1 MSTTFPELRASDLL
15 GWPTLLTGAR
25 LGIAVSFP
33 FFVHEPLFALL
44 AYVFALLTDVL
55 DGWWARRL
63 GCASQAGAVADG
75 WVDKILHVNAAWAMC
90 NHDLMPGL
98 WLLPLF
104 AREILQFPQI
114 LWLAGPFY
122 RGEVCAQESRFSGK
136 LTSSLQ
142 AATFVAVFLGSMTL
156 AGVTA
161 SLTGLAGTWAALEYV
176 ARERTQGYGRAS

>member
-1 MSTTFPELRASDLL
+1 MSRTFPELKASDLL
-15 GWPTLLTGAR
+15 AWPTLLTGVR

-33 FFVHEPLFALL
+33 FLVHEPLVALFAY
-44 AYVFALLTDVL
+44 AVALLTDVL
-55 DGWWARRL
+55 DGWCARRL

-75 WVDKILHVNAAWAMC
+75 WVDKILHVNAAWAMW
-90 NHDLMPGL
+90 NHDLMPGI

-104 AREILQFPQI
+104 ARELLQFPQI

-122 RGEVCAQESRFSGK
+122 RGEVCAQESSFSGK

-142 AATFVAVFLGSMTL
+142 AVTFVAVFLGAMPV

-161 SLTGLAGTWAALEYV
+161 SLTGLAGGWAAFEYAV
-176 ARERTQGYGRAS
+176 RERTQGYGRAI